1 MTSRKLSKDVIEHW
15 PEVFGEIQLNVV
27 PLKYLSSIQIK
38 FKDNKVWNVSVG
50 TKDKTDNW
58 DRVEKNIQEIFQTY
72 QDQIDNVDFKLD
84 TEKIKKDIIKS
95 TNKFLKNKKLK

>member
-38 FKDNKVWNVSVG
+38 FKDSKVWSITVG
-50 TKDKTDNW
+50 SKDKKDDW
-58 DRVEKNIQEIFQTY
+58 DRVEKNIHEVFQTY

-84 TEKIKKDIIKS
+84 TEKIKKDIIRS